1 MANTPIT
8 GKKCYD
14 HMGGKLGAVLLQF
27 YLEKGWL
34 EAEEAGKSTMYKI
47 TEAGRAAFAEMGL
60 ELR

>member
-1 MANTPIT
+1 MESKPLT

-14 HMGGKLGAVLLQF
+14 HMGGKLGSTLLLF

-34 EAEEAGKSTMYKI
+34 EAEEAGKSTVYKV
-47 TEAGRAAFAEMGL
+47 TEAGYKAFAQMGL